1 MPRIRGRRT
10 GLLQLLPHAAG
21 RISRVGAVCSPTRTL
36 RPDLRRAT
44 RSAALNPGSVTALV
58 TRSVPREVLRGVIG
72 GTVALPGHDLT
83 MPERQRRVVRYGV
96 LMTTRIQI
104 SALFLVRPE
113 VSEVEDHPPRACPA
127 AAARRHH
134 IGDLPLPRRIRQR

>member
-1 MPRIRGRRT
+1 MAAALPGPR
-10 GLLQLLPHAAG
+10 PE
-21 RISRVGAVCSPTRTL
+21 RISAPAARHVHLPRTL

-44 RSAALNPGSVTALV
+44 RSA
-58 TRSVPREVLRGVIG
+58 GVIG
-72 GTVALPGHDLT
+72 GAAALTGHDLT

-96 LMTTRIQI
+96 LMTTKIRI

-127 AAARRHH
+127 AAAGRHH
-134 IGDLPLPRRIRQR
+134 IGNLSLPRRIRQRLLAAV